1 MIFFTVYY
9 LSFQGCAQVS
19 LADFNINSVSTKWY
33 NILCLQEEV
42 PISIVHPKQE
52 SDLSVR
58 DRSEQDLSYK
68 QTGKEESSD
77 DSTIISSQTS
87 TLTRNQDTVFPSA
100 MNLNFEELYNCLKNT
115 EEYDSDD
122 SDEDLDDDE
131 EDDQEGI
138 TVEFGQNEKL
148 EPVLEHAEHGEEFIE
163 YSDAQTNTECNFHPE
178 HAKQMKLQAAGCMVE
193 EKGAIKRS
201 QTFSP
206 SAQVSK
212 NQYVCKLNRSD
223 SDSAMPLYRRGGK
236 PFERHAVERRSLR
249 FRRQSS
255 SMVGLAATKSQT
267 HLPTTARTSIDLE
280 LDLQAQHTRLD
291 ILNTDLTRLREL
303 KQRLEFAKEH
313 GDSELATYLL
323 EDQQFQNL
331 MAQAESWRTPK
342 TVEEKK
348 VEKMLRKVSRE
359 IYKLRKS
366 KAGNGKPDIIS
377 FK

>member
-1 MIFFTVYY
+1 M
-9 LSFQGCAQVS
+9 L
-19 LADFNINSVSTKWY
+19 
-33 NILCLQEEV
+33 
-42 PISIVHPKQE
+42 HPKQE

-58 DRSEQDLSYK
+58 DRAEQDLSYK

-115 EEYDSDD
+115 EEYDSED
-122 SDEDLDDDE
+122 SDEDLDDED
-131 EDDQEGI
+131 DDQEGI
-138 TVEFGQNEKL
+138 TVEFGQNDKL
-148 EPVLEHAEHGEEFIE
+148 EPVQEHAEHGDDFRE

-178 HAKQMKLQAAGCMVE
+178 HAKQMKLQAQGCVIE

-223 SDSAMPLYRRGGK
+223 SDSAMPLYRRGSK

-249 FRRQSS
+249 FRRQSG
-255 SMVGLAATKSQT
+255 SMAALSGSKGQS

-280 LDLQAQHTRLD
+280 LDLQAQHTRLE
-291 ILNTDLTRLREL
+291 ILNSDLTRLREL
-303 KQRLEFAKEH
+303 KQRLEFAKEQ
-313 GDSELATYLL
+313 GDSELAAYLL

>member
-1 MIFFTVYY
+1 M
-9 LSFQGCAQVS
+9 
-19 LADFNINSVSTKWY
+19 
-33 NILCLQEEV
+33 CLQEEIPV
-42 PISIVHPKQE
+42 SVLHPKQE

-115 EEYDSDD
+115 EEYDSED
-122 SDEDLDDDE
+122 SDEDLEEEE
-131 EDDQEGI
+131 EDNEGI

-148 EPVLEHAEHGEEFIE
+148 EPVLEHAEHGEDVRE

-178 HAKQMKLQAAGCMVE
+178 HAKQMKLQATGGCVVE

-249 FRRQSS
+249 FRRQSG
-255 SMVGLAATKSQT
+255 SMAVLSGAKSQS

-280 LDLQAQHTRLD
+280 LDLQAQHTRLE
-291 ILNTDLTRLREL
+291 ILNSDLTRLREL
-303 KQRLEFAKEH
+303 KQRLEFAKDK

-342 TVEEKK
+342 TIEEKK